1 MVRYSFLLAAIM
13 MASSATAGECP
24 AEAVPIQ
31 IIEGVGYDSFP
42 NHDFILTLEDGT
54 VKDVSH
60 NGGRNNEFA
69 FSAFKN
75 ANPHFSYFV
84 KTVTKHVADRLGK
97 ENLCINN
104 HDSRKRSLL
113 QFVNWRLF
121 IGREKLLTSVP
132 SIDRIDNNLSGSCR
146 VVSPWIDIVIG
157 RSPVP
162 WVRGVVRWNQRQLL
176 ADQAILDGASNVPP
190 GVAKPLADR
199 ELYRVTFEY
208 MDADID
214 HTPAAAKLKPL
225 DVRVPADLLWLFR
238 LAVQTTRWPF
248 DTTAMNELDKSMAIV
263 MEKGSKSY
271 TALTMALIDRCLASE
286 GENLHYS
293 SILDAAD
300 LISLKQYKIDTPVR

>member
-190 GVAKPLADR
+190 GVAMPLTQR
-199 ELYRVTFEY
+199 EFFHFAFEY
-208 MDADID
+208 ADSEID
-214 HTPAAAKLKPL
+214 HVPATAKLKPIAA
-225 DVRVPADLLWLFR
+225 RVPADLMWLFR
-238 LAVQTTRWPF
+238 RAVQTTRWPF
-248 DTTAMNELDKSMAIV
+248 DSEAMVTMRKATEKST
-263 MEKGSKSY
+263 EKY
-271 TALTMALIDRCLASE
+271 TALTIALIDRCFASD
-286 GENLHYS
+286 GEELHYS

-300 LISLKQYKIDTPVR
+300 LISLKQYKIDTPFR